1 MDLTTAK
8 SASIRLL
15 AYISSMNESGPVLYQ
30 PSVAK
35 LQSIGDNCGLVSDIV
50 DSYLSKCTNKK
61 KGIQNISDAVNQSY
75 KLRQFVFDLCSSES
89 SLSNDTTSALIR
101 LRSICSDIVSSISEV
116 LGSDEDD
123 SDRIIS
129 IQNQLNEIKTMI
141 QSISTRGN
149 DNVENLDNR
158 HCAIDVDSAI
168 DADASIDESYGSE
181 SEEISKTTRRK
192 ARSDYNNIMKEMS
205 EKRTGIKP
213 VDICIKL
220 ISDWYTT
227 RFLINDK
234 NFHYDMKKIPSW
246 IGGIVLAF
254 NESFAAGTYY
264 EFTTSFNQWLTD
276 VKISGSKYSLP
287 YDIFIRIKNRDKS
300 LCTLHAAVMWDIL
313 LDSGFNK
320 ISDKQPYQLYLS
332 EDTIYQW
339 ISEVDPD
346 TLDDYENYRENPSI
360 LDRLRFHKEVI

>member
-1 MDLTTAK
+1 MMDLTTAK

-50 DSYLSKCTNKK
+50 DSYLSKCANKK

-75 KLRQFVFDLCSSES
+75 KLRQFVFDLCSSDS
-89 SLSNDTTSALIR
+89 SLSSDTTSSLIR

-116 LGSDEDD
+116 IGSDEDEF
-123 SDRIIS
+123 DRMSS
-129 IQNQLNEIKTMI
+129 IQTQLNEIKTMI
-141 QSISTRGN
+141 QNIHKESSDDQDTLDDRDSTIY
-149 DNVENLDNR
+149 DNNTT
-158 HCAIDVDSAI
+158 
-168 DADASIDESYGSE
+168 DESYGSE
-181 SEEISKTTRRK
+181 SEEISKAARRK
-192 ARSDYNNIMKEMS
+192 ARSDYNSAMKELS
-205 EKRTGIKP
+205 TQRTGIKP
-213 VDICIKL
+213 VDMCIKL

-227 RFLINDK
+227 RFLMNDK

-287 YDIFIRIKNRDKS
+287 YDIFIRTKNRDKS

-313 LDSGFNK
+313 LDNGFNK

-346 TLDDYENYRENPSI
+346 ILDDYENYRENPSI
-360 LDRLRFHKEVI
+360 LDRLGFHKEVI

>member
-1 MDLTTAK
+1 MMDLTTAK

-89 SLSNDTTSALIR
+89 SLSSDTTSSLIR

-116 LGSDEDD
+116 IGSDEDEF
-123 SDRIIS
+123 DRMSS
-129 IQNQLNEIKTMI
+129 IQTQLDEIKAMI
-141 QSISTRGN
+141 QNIHKETADGQDTLDDREN
-149 DNVENLDNR
+149 TIDDNNTT
-158 HCAIDVDSAI
+158 
-168 DADASIDESYGSE
+168 DESYGSE
-181 SEEISKTTRRK
+181 SEEISKVTRRK
-192 ARSDYNNIMKEMS
+192 ARSDYNSAMKKLS
-205 EKRTGIKP
+205 TKRTGIKP
-213 VDICIKL
+213 VDTCIKL

-360 LDRLRFHKEVI
+360 LDRLGFHKEVI

>member
-89 SLSNDTTSALIR
+89 SLSSDTTSSLIR

-116 LGSDEDD
+116 LGSDEDEF
-123 SDRIIS
+123 DRMSS
-129 IQNQLNEIKTMI
+129 IQTQLNEIKAMI
-141 QSISTRGN
+141 QNIHKETADGQDTLDDREN
-149 DNVENLDNR
+149 TIDDNNTT
-158 HCAIDVDSAI
+158 
-168 DADASIDESYGSE
+168 DESYGSE
-181 SEEISKTTRRK
+181 SEEISKVTRRK
-192 ARSDYNNIMKEMS
+192 ARSDYNSAMKELS
-205 EKRTGIKP
+205 TKRTGIKP
-213 VDICIKL
+213 VDTCIKL

-360 LDRLRFHKEVI
+360 LDRLGFHKEVNS